1 MDANKA
7 ISETK
12 QLLHILRKLD
22 TSEIFTIIDTIAPNK
37 PREQIYEEDHEE
49 WITIDLR
56 DGSRMT
62 FVLNTKT
69 NRLDRIYTSGLCDG
83 CKIDIRYDPPDIS
96 IKWPESWSKWI
107 RED

>member
-22 TSEIFTIIDTIAPNK
+22 TSEIFTIIDTIALNK

-49 WITIDLR
+49 WLTIDLR
-56 DGSRMT
+56 DGSHMT
-62 FVLNTKT
+62 FVLDTKT
-69 NRLDRIYTSGLCDG
+69 NHLDRIYTTGLYDG
-83 CKIDIRYDPPDIS
+83 CKTTIEYGPADIA
-96 IKWPESWSKWI
+96 IKWPESWK
-107 RED
+107 RKD